1 MLKTNPKIVIILW
14 IFLSITYRK
23 ITIKNGNGFDF
34 SVFSCL
40 VNVSG
45 GRIAQSVEQRTEN
58 PRVPSSILGPAT
70 IFFYL
75 NLMIFLLK

>member
-1 MLKTNPKIVIILW
+1 MDIKISIFLKIVLA
-14 IFLSITYRK
+14 FLQNWCLLNDVVS
-23 ITIKNGNGFDF
+23 D
-34 SVFSCL
+34 SASCMR
-40 VNVSG
+40 G